1 MIRDTD
7 IDNDLPRLRTIIDR
21 AEGEHKDYQY
31 EGVRWCLAQEEC
43 GVSPAGGLLADEMGL
58 GKTLTMLG
66 TLMENFQPRTLLVMP
81 VALLTQWR
89 DQIHRFTGHWPLVFH
104 GRGKHVDDSVLLN
117 APIVLASYAAISFN
131 KKKQNFSRLH
141 KVRWNRVIFDEAHH
155 LRNAKTAKF
164 AGAAELH
171 TDIRWLVTGTP
182 IQNRKRDIVSL
193 GLLVGVT
200 STQLVDSKM
209 LRRTKEEVG
218 LSLLP
223 LVEHTQ
229 DVLWTSDEERDLAEE
244 FHTVL
249 EFSNVDPSR
258 SGIVSRSMGA
268 DELPLVSLTRAK
280 QICTMPSLLT
290 HRLADLVEKEVID
303 ETHPRLRGATFTS
316 KLDAV
321 VDQLMYNQ
329 HNGAA
334 KLVFCTYRQEMDFL
348 QSALAMENVSAAIV
362 DGRSKKA
369 LAKTQDGGGPSVLI
383 LQVQTCCEG
392 LNLQAY
398 SEVYFVTPHWNPFV
412 EKQAV
417 ARCHRFGQQKEVHVY
432 RFFMDSHSFAK
443 RKGAS
448 ASTQTFDNHVCCV
461 QKEKMGVAQEVL
473 GHVSI

>member
-1 MIRDTD
+1 
-7 IDNDLPRLRTIIDR
+7 
-21 AEGEHKDYQY
+21 
-31 EGVRWCLAQEEC
+31 
-43 GVSPAGGLLADEMGL
+43 
-58 GKTLTMLG
+58 
-66 TLMENFQPRTLLVMP
+66 
-81 VALLTQWR
+81 
-89 DQIHRFTGHWPLVFH
+89 
-104 GRGKHVDDSVLLN
+104 
-117 APIVLASYAAISFN
+117 
-131 KKKQNFSRLH
+131 
-141 KVRWNRVIFDEAHH
+141 
-155 LRNAKTAKF
+155 
-164 AGAAELH
+164 
-171 TDIRWLVTGTP
+171 
-182 IQNRKRDIVSL
+182 
-193 GLLVGVT
+193 
-200 STQLVDSKM
+200 
-209 LRRTKEEVG
+209 
-218 LSLLP
+218 
-223 LVEHTQ
+223 VEHTQ

>member
-7 IDNDLPRLRTIIDR
+7 SDNDLPRLRTIIDR

-66 TLMENFQPRTLLVMP
+66 TLMENFQPHTLLVMP

-200 STQLVDSKM
+200 STQLVESKM
-209 LRRTKEEVG
+209 LRRT
-218 LSLLP
+218 
-223 LVEHTQ
+223 
-229 DVLWTSDEERDLAEE
+229 
-244 FHTVL
+244 
-249 EFSNVDPSR
+249 
-258 SGIVSRSMGA
+258 
-268 DELPLVSLTRAK
+268 
-280 QICTMPSLLT
+280 
-290 HRLADLVEKEVID
+290 
-303 ETHPRLRGATFTS
+303 
-316 KLDAV
+316 
-321 VDQLMYNQ
+321 
-329 HNGAA
+329 
-334 KLVFCTYRQEMDFL
+334 
-348 QSALAMENVSAAIV
+348 
-362 DGRSKKA
+362 
-369 LAKTQDGGGPSVLI
+369 
-383 LQVQTCCEG
+383 
-392 LNLQAY
+392 
-398 SEVYFVTPHWNPFV
+398 
-412 EKQAV
+412 
-417 ARCHRFGQQKEVHVY
+417 
-432 RFFMDSHSFAK
+432 
-443 RKGAS
+443 
-448 ASTQTFDNHVCCV
+448 
-461 QKEKMGVAQEVL
+461 
-473 GHVSI
+473 